1 MDSLSEFLLVAGMAL
16 VTFATRYPVLAFFGR
31 LNPPPYVLQAL
42 KFVPPAVLSALI
54 VPAMLLPEGQLDLQP
69 SNAFLMAGVLAALI
83 AWRTKNLL
91 LTILLGM
98 VAFGLLRA
106 LLGAL

>member
-16 VTFATRYPVLAFFGR
+16 VTFATRYPVLAFFGK

-54 VPAMLLPEGQLDLQP
+54 VPSVLLPEGELAVQP
-69 SNAFLMAGVLAALI
+69 NNAFLVAGVLAALI
-83 AWRTKNLL
+83 AWRSKNLL

-98 VAFGLLRA
+98 AVFVLWRA